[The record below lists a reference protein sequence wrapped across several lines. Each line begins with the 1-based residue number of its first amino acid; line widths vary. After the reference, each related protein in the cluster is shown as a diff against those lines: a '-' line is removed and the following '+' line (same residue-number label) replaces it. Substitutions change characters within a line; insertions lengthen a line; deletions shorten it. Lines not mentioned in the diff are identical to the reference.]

1 MHPSAIE
8 QGLRTSAQ
16 QVDAPNEPFA
26 ILLERKLTSQ
36 TRWNVL
42 FSLLLT
48 LEIAFLAIFFP
59 FFIQSA
65 LFAFMIALLVMTLFG
80 YLMFRQYSVSEKRDY
95 FERVLD
101 EWIEAEKKRGK
112 YAEGQPEAHLRIS
125 KLCSD
130 LADAL
135 YQKEYRCLKLP
146 KMFNFMRSPLQNLS
160 CLLYWRDIYFV
171 RELLLEKAV
180 EEHLFLVRIHP
191 ANLDAHTFLANA
203 YIMLSG
209 LYAIPENLERDHYI
223 PKDRY
228 GPEVEKKFHET
239 AKRAIEEFTILKE
252 YAPKD
257 PWIYSQLAFS
267 YRDLKMPEEEK
278 KAYEALLE
286 LKPNDYE
293 TLYKLGS
300 LYFKQGENAKGL
312 KVYDELKKAH
322 FSKANELLTI
332 YGSKHESSF

>member
-1 MHPSAIE
+1 MNPIAVENAGTFPLPSSE
-8 QGLRTSAQ
+8 SF
-16 QVDAPNEPFA
+16 QV
-26 ILLERKLTSQ
+26 LLERKLASQ
-36 TRWNVL
+36 IRWNII
-42 FSLLLT
+42 FTLLLI
-48 LEIAFLAIFFP
+48 LEIFTLAFFFP

-65 LFAFMIALLVMTLFG
+65 FFAFMIALLVMTFFG
-80 YLMFRQYSVSEKRDY
+80 YLMFRQYSASEKRDY
-95 FERVLD
+95 FEITLND
-101 EWIEAEKKRGK
+101 WLASEKRKGGYR
-112 YAEGQPEAHLRIS
+112 EGQPESHLRLS

-130 LADAL
+130 LADDL
-135 YQKEYRCLKLP
+135 YQKEYRCLRLP
-146 KMFNFMRSPLQNLS
+146 KLFHFARRATESLS
-160 CLLYWRDIYFV
+160 CMLFWRDIYFL

-180 EEHLFLVRIHP
+180 EEHLSLVRIHP
-191 ANLDAHTFLANA
+191 SNLDAHTFLANA

-209 LYAIPENLERDHYI
+209 LYALPENEEKDRYI
-223 PKDRY
+223 PKERY
-228 GPEVEKKFHET
+228 GIEAQNKFRET

-267 YRDLKMPEEEK
+267 YKDLKMPEEEK

-293 TLYKLGS
+293 TRYKLGA

-312 KVYDELKKAH
+312 KVYDELKKAQ
-322 FSKANELLTI
+322 FLKADELLTI

>member
-1 MHPSAIE
+1 MNPIAVESRDSIPLA
-8 QGLRTSAQ
+8 SS
-16 QVDAPNEPFA
+16 EPFQV
-26 ILLERKLTSQ
+26 LLERKLASQ
-36 TRWNVL
+36 ARWNI
-42 FSLLLT
+42 FFTLLLFI
-48 LEIAFLAIFFP
+48 EVSVLAIFFP

-65 LFAFMIALLVMTLFG
+65 FFAFMIALLVMTFFG
-80 YLMFRQYSVSEKRDY
+80 FLMYRQYSASEKRDY
-95 FERVLD
+95 FEIVLN
-101 EWIEAEKKRGK
+101 EWIASEKRKSS
-112 YAEGQPEAHLRIS
+112 YQEGQPESHLRIS
-125 KLCSD
+125 KLCSN

-135 YQKEYRCLKLP
+135 YQKEYRCFRLP
-146 KMFNFMRSPLQNLS
+146 KLFNFMRKSSETLS
-160 CLLYWRDIYFV
+160 CILYWRDIYFV

-180 EEHLFLVRIHP
+180 EEHLALVRMHP
-191 ANLDAHTFLANA
+191 SNLDAHTFLANA

-209 LYAIPENLERDHYI
+209 LYALPENEEKDHYV
-223 PKDRY
+223 PKERY
-228 GPEVEKKFHET
+228 GIEAENKFRET

-293 TLYKLGS
+293 TRYKLGS

-312 KVYDELKKAH
+312 KVYDELKKAQ
-322 FSKANELLTI
+322 FSKADELLTI